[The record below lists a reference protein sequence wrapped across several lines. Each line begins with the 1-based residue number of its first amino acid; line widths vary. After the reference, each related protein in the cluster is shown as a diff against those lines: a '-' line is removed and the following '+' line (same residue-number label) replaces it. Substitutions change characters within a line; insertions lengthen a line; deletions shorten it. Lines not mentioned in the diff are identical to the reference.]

1 MSLRAR
7 LMLILTG
14 MAAVLSL
21 ILVAIQINTLIQI
34 WLDQTDERVTLTAH
48 FVKSY
53 VQDRAQE
60 RAGAVV
66 PQPDNLD
73 RRMALWREVIA
84 RDRELPELLGRT
96 LAQRGS
102 VVEISVAGEWGRT
115 LACSNA
121 DKVGVPITPRLPL
134 QSLKDR
140 NPLDR
145 FLLVWNGTVDYE
157 HRVELG
163 VEGRKDPVFTIQV
176 LVSSVLLRDAIM
188 PEVGKTAIASLP
200 LFFFSSLAAWLVAG
214 LALRPLAGISRAID
228 QIASGQAGPAAPGVN
243 PAATRELAAV
253 QEKLRLLGEQF
264 RGAQMGASQLRDSVE
279 RLTERLEEG
288 IFLFDEDGRITMCS
302 ETAER
307 MLEVNRG
314 DITGKFAGEVF
325 PPTEPLGAALATALG
340 SRQPVRE
347 AVVGRQMLNVDILPG
362 GGALARMRDAEGR
375 RIVENQ
381 LNLSTRLAAISRLTS
396 GVAHEIKNP
405 LNSIALRLELLRSRV
420 LPEMPDATGELDVI
434 AQEIM
439 RLDRVVRTF
448 LDFTRPVEIE
458 TRDLDLG
465 QLTGELVELL
475 RPEAERGGVSVETS
489 GLDGPAPMR
498 GDADLL
504 KQALMNVLRNG
515 LEAMPDGGK
524 LGVRLSRENNEAV
537 ICIED
542 TGPGIPRESRDKVF
556 QLYYSTKKA
565 GMGIGLA
572 MTYRAVQLHNGG
584 VEVGGAD
591 GEGTVFRL
599 RFPLSGGDGR

>member
-1 MSLRAR
+1 MSLRSR

-34 WLDQTDERVTLTAH
+34 WLEQTDERVALTAH

-60 RAGAVV
+60 RAAAMT
-66 PQPDNLD
+66 PQPANLD
-73 RRMALWREVIA
+73 RRVELWREVIA
-84 RDRELPELLGRT
+84 QDRELPELLGRT

-115 LACSNA
+115 LASSNA
-121 DKVGVPITPRLPL
+121 EKVGVPITPRLPL
-134 QSLKDR
+134 DSLRER

-176 LVSSVLLRDAIM
+176 LVSSVLLRDAII
-188 PEVGKTAIASLP
+188 PEVRKTAIASLP

-214 LALRPLAGISRAID
+214 LALRPLAGISRTID
-228 QIASGQAGPAAPGVN
+228 QIASGQAG
-243 PAATRELAAV
+243 LAAV

-264 RGAQMGASQLRDSVE
+264 RGAQMGATQLRDSVE
-279 RLTERLEEG
+279 RLTERLEEA
-288 IFLFDEDGRITMCS
+288 IFLFDEGGRITMCS

-307 MLEVNRG
+307 LLGVKRSE
-314 DITGKFAGEVF
+314 ITGRFAGEVF
-325 PPTEPLGAALATALG
+325 PPAQPLGAALAVALG
-340 SRQPVRE
+340 SRQTVRE

-381 LNLSTRLAAISRLTS
+381 LNVSTRLAAISRLTS

-458 TRDLDLG
+458 TRDLDLA
-465 QLTGELVELL
+465 QLAGELVELL
-475 RPEAERGGVSVETS
+475 RPEAERAGVKVETS
-489 GLDGPAPMR
+489 GLDGPVPMR

-515 LEAMPDGGK
+515 LEAMPDGGR
-524 LGVRLSRENNEAV
+524 LGVRLARENNEAV
-537 ICIED
+537 ISIED
-542 TGPGIPRESRDKVF
+542 TGPGIPQESRDKIF
-556 QLYYSTKKA
+556 QLYYSTKRA

-572 MTYRAVQLHNGG
+572 MTFRAVQLHNGG
-584 VEVGGAD
+584 VEVGGVE
-591 GEGTVFRL
+591 GEGTTFRM
-599 RFPLSGGDGR
+599 RFPLSGGEA